1 MFSLV
6 RDAPWPDE
14 TLGNR
19 KIFAP
24 PISDV
29 STNSMLQREADRN
42 GLSLT
47 TGAG

>member
-1 MFSLV
+1 VFTLV
-6 RDAPWPDE
+6 RDAPWVE

-24 PISDV
+24 PVSDV
-29 STNSMLQREADRN
+29 SVNSMLQREADRN